1 MAVELNLE
9 EVSLDQ
15 GINCDTLILSLS
27 EAFSGDGQGHLTL
40 LEVEVSRG
48 EDGHYCFGGV
58 SCGVK
63 AAVGGRDIIV
73 EVAFWNTIHIDDW
86 GRNIGSDVDDYFSV
100 GQYVSLGQVIPEE
113 EDNFNWSSL
122 SYW

>member
-63 AAVGGRDIIV
+63 AAVVGWYTVVKIALGDP
-73 EVAFWNTIHIDDW
+73 IHIDD
-86 GRNIGSDVDDYFSV
+86 GSR
-100 GQYVSLGQVIPEE
+100 YVRSDID
-113 EDNFNWSSL
+113 DNFAIS
-122 SYW
+122 